1 MRVRDASNSKEP
13 FVFLNQLWKLY
24 KASCPDPPYNKEVR
38 KSNDWHYVSW
48 VEGFLEPA
56 GSHKNNSINLWSMFN
71 MPHLLPH
78 FDQVCHLSK
87 FLTNIPG
94 TAS

>member
-1 MRVRDASNSKEP
+1 MVRVIRMTRGEPNSKEL
-13 FVFLNQLWKLY
+13 FVFLSQLWKLY

-38 KSNDWHYVSW
+38 KSTDWHYVSW

-71 MPHLLPH
+71 MPHGERLKYLNHPI
-78 FDQVCHLSK
+78 LTK
-87 FLTNIPG
+87 FAI
-94 TAS
+94 